1 MQKVALITGASSGIG
16 LELARECARHGHD
29 LVLVARRADKLQQLA
44 DELKGEHGIEVQ
56 VLVADLSKLDNCDQ
70 IYGQLKETG
79 VEVEYLL
86 NNAGF
91 GDYGSFADGD
101 GERQMQ
107 MIQLNIA
114 ALTRL
119 TRLYLPDMQARRRGY
134 VLNVASTAAF
144 QPGPMLAVYFA
155 SKAYV
160 LHFSEAIA
168 NELQGTGVS
177 VTALCPGA
185 TASEFAQVAN
195 AERSLLFNVRK
206 LPTSATVARYGYRA
220 MIKKRRVAVHGL
232 LNKLLSQS
240 VRLAPRRLTTAIA
253 RRMMAD

>member
-1 MQKVALITGASSGIG
+1 MQNVALITGASSGIG

-29 LVLVARRADKLQQLA
+29 LVLVARRANKLEQLA
-44 DELKGEHGIEVQ
+44 AELKGEHGIEVQ
-56 VLVADLSKLDNCDQ
+56 VLAADLSVLSNCDQ

-79 VEVEYLL
+79 IEVEYLL

-107 MIQLNIA
+107 MIQLNVA

-119 TRLYLPDMQARRRGY
+119 TRLYVPDMQAQRKGY

-185 TASEFAQVAN
+185 TQSEFAQVAN
-195 AERSLLFNVRK
+195 AERSLLFNFRK
-206 LPTSATVARYGYRA
+206 LPTSAAVARYGYRA

-232 LNKLLSQS
+232 FNKLLSQS
-240 VRLAPRRLTTAIA
+240 VRLSPRRLTTAIA